1 MPTDHVPPRPGLPRA
16 VQVARL
22 RSAVRAERSWRGVMR
37 DLGFTGSRTGRVLRE
52 VCDEL
57 GIDYGHFR
65 LVGPDDGAF
74 RVVIPAASTWQE
86 ALERLGYAT
95 SSGSARATVRKHCR
109 RLGIDTSH
117 LVLPSSAG
125 DAGGGGFTPRPEH
138 LRAAG
143 PHLVAAALT
152 LAGYA
157 VSHAPEGLA
166 YDLVVDMGCNGL
178 RRVQVKT
185 GTQRARGSWL
195 VALKRTAY
203 QSGEHRR
210 AYYSAE
216 DIDFFGCVDGSGDVY
231 VIPISVVEGLTAISL
246 RAYEPYRLRR
256 LGDRGDVA
264 RHILR
269 TSRDITSSG

>member
-1 MPTDHVPPRPGLPRA
+1 MRTDHIPPRPGLPRP
-16 VQVARL
+16 VPVARL
-22 RSAVRAERSWRGVMR
+22 RAAVCGQRSWRGVMR
-37 DLGFTGSRTGRVLRE
+37 ELGFTGSRTGRVLRE

-65 LVGPDDGAF
+65 LVGPDDRAF
-74 RVVIPAASTWQE
+74 RLVIPRASTWPE
-86 ALERLGYAT
+86 ALERLGYAPA
-95 SSGSARATVRKHCR
+95 SGSARATVRKHCR
-109 RLGIDTSH
+109 RLDIDTSH

-125 DAGGGGFTPRPEH
+125 VAAGDGFTPQPEH

-157 VSHAPEGLA
+157 VMHAPEGLA
-166 YDLVVDMGCNGL
+166 YDLVVDMGGEGL

-195 VALKRTAY
+195 VALKRTEY
-203 QSGEHRR
+203 HGGGQRR

-216 DIDFFGCVDGSGDVY
+216 DIDYFGCVDGSGDVY
-231 VIPISVVEGLTAISL
+231 VIPIGVVEGRTAISL
-246 RAYEPYRLRR
+246 RTYVAYRLRR
-256 LGDRGDVA
+256 LGHDGDVA
-264 RHILR
+264 RHDLPE
-269 TSRDITSSG
+269 SRDITSSG